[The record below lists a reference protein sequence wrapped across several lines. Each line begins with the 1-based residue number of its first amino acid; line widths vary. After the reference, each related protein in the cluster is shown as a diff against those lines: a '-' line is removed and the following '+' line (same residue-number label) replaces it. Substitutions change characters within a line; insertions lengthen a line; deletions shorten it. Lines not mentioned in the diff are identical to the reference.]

1 MSAEDL
7 AGRIVVRHK
16 EPGYLRFDVPAE
28 LCGPVAAKAID
39 RGLSGLVGVY
49 RVSLDASGRKLSI
62 RYEAHTCT
70 VRDVA
75 LRLKALLG
83 DLPHEEETG
92 APELVATG
100 GLEATALRIQDAAR
114 GFAAR
119 TQAMLASL
127 QAPGAPQ
134 GTLQAKLQP
143 VLASA
148 LTEKAVTNF
157 LNDIVAFYLIKVHWD
172 LISQRWLKEPLK
184 YGNAWLT
191 TFYLVFLLVRYR
203 KQTQKK

>member
-16 EPGYLRFDVPAE
+16 EPGYLRFDLPAE
-28 LCGPVAAKAID
+28 LCGPAAAKAID
-39 RGLSGLVGVY
+39 RGLRGLVGVY
-49 RVSLDASGRKLSI
+49 RVSLDVSGRKLAI

-75 LRLKALLG
+75 HRLKALLNE
-83 DLPHEEETG
+83 LPREEAA
-92 APELVATG
+92 APEPVTTE
-100 GLEATALRIQDAAR
+100 GLEATARRIQDAAR

-127 QAPGAPQ
+127 QEPGAPQ

-203 KQTQKK
+203 KQPQKK